1 MNNRKH
7 LPSILCVVFVVT
19 CCSAAWAQSD
29 ASNQFAAVTGM
40 GSSVRWDVAGPHA
53 AVTLTVSTPDGQ
65 VIRKEFTAGNSPEF
79 RLVDANGERLPDGQY
94 VYEIR
99 VTPNIAKEVRE
110 KLKDAR
116 LKGNSDE
123 VQRDFKK
130 RGVLP
135 SRPQVQSGSFSVV
148 NGMIIVAGAASEG
161 ERPGR
166 AAVDQPTQPTTPA
179 APAAVATSSGR
190 TNFKIRRHHPLF
202 MVFDQVI
209 PDDLIVQGSICS
221 GFDCVNNENFGTDT
235 IRVKEN
241 NVRIQFDDTS
251 SSAGFATNNWQ
262 LRANDQASGGS
273 SFFGIVDQGA
283 TGNGETGTIVMAVDA
298 GAPANSLRVASNGKV
313 GLRTATPGLDIHAN
327 TSDTPAIRLEQNN
340 SGGFSA
346 QTWDIGA
353 NEANFFVRDLTGGS
367 RLSFRIRPGA
377 PTSSIDIAASGNVG
391 INNASPSTTL
401 DVSGNIVLVGSESG
415 TTTRTTGTTKLSRLA
430 MPPFT
435 STNTNV
441 SLLVGATTATEN
453 IVVVGGGAFGQSAA
467 TSISFN
473 TAATTTTDIGTER
486 MKILSNGRVGIGTA
500 APDQLFSV
508 NGDASKVGGGSW
520 QSFSDA
526 RLKNISG
533 PFKSGL
539 NAVMRLQPLRY
550 QYKPNNP
557 VGITPNGEH
566 IGLAAQNVQ
575 EVIPEAV
582 TANSQGYLMVNND
595 PIIWTML
602 NAIKEQQQEI
612 QELKREVRRLRANN
626 TRRRRR

>member
-1 MNNRKH
+1 MNNRKY
-7 LPSILCVVFVVT
+7 LPSIICVVFVVT
-19 CCSAAWAQSD
+19 CCTAAWAQSD
-29 ASNQFAAVTGM
+29 DRSQFAAVTGM

-65 VIRKEFTAGNSPEF
+65 VISKEFAAGNSPEF
-79 RLVDANGERLPDGQY
+79 RLLDANSERLPDGQY
-94 VYEIR
+94 VYELR
-99 VTPNIAKEVRE
+99 LTPIISKEVKDKLKVARE
-110 KLKDAR
+110 K
-116 LKGNSDE
+116 GNADE
-123 VQRDFKK
+123 VQRDFKR
-130 RGVLP
+130 RGMLP
-135 SRPQVQSGSFSVV
+135 SRAQVQSGSFTVT
-148 NGMIIVAGAASEG
+148 NGTVLVAGAASEG
-161 ERPGR
+161 ARPGR
-166 AAVDQPTQPTTPA
+166 AAMDQPAQQEPTTPA
-179 APAAVATSSGR
+179 APAPSTGK
-190 TNFKIRRHHPLF
+190 TNFKIVRHHPRF

-221 GFDCVNNENFGTDT
+221 GFDCVNNESFGTDT

-262 LRANDQASGGS
+262 LRANDQASGGA

-283 TGNGETGTIVMAVDA
+283 TGNGETGTIVLAVDA
-298 GAPANSLRVASNGKV
+298 GAPGNSLRVASNGKV
-313 GLRTATPGLDIHAN
+313 GFRTATPGLDLHAV
-327 TSDTPAIRLEQNN
+327 TSDTPAIRLEQTNA
-340 SGGFSA
+340 GGFSA

-377 PTSSIDIAASGNVG
+377 PTSSIDIAANGNVG

-401 DVSGNIVLVGSESG
+401 DVSGNIVLIGSESG
-415 TTTRTTGTTKLSRLA
+415 ATTRTTGTTKLSRLA

-441 SLLVGATTATEN
+441 SLLVGATTSTEN
-453 IVVVGGGAFGQSAA
+453 IVVIGGGAFGQSAA

-473 TAATTTTDIGTER
+473 TATTTTTDIGTER
-486 MKILSNGRVGIGTA
+486 MRILSNGRVGIGTA
-500 APDQLFSV
+500 TPDQLLSV
-508 NGDASKVGGGSW
+508 AGDASKTTGGSW
-520 QSFSDA
+520 QTFSDV
-526 RLKNISG
+526 RLKDVSG

-550 QYKPNNP
+550 HFRPNNP
-557 VGITPNGEH
+557 VGITSNSEH

-575 EVIPEAV
+575 QVIPEAV
-582 TANSQGYLMVNND
+582 TTNAQGFLMVNND

-612 QELKREVRRLRANN
+612 QELKREVRRLRTNN

>member
-7 LPSILCVVFVVT
+7 LPSILCVVFVIA
-19 CCSAAWAQSD
+19 CCSAAWAQSSD
-29 ASNQFAAVTGM
+29 DRQFAAITGM

-65 VIRKEFTAGNSPEF
+65 VLSKEFAAGSSPEF
-79 RLVDANGERLPDGQY
+79 RLVDADDERLPDGQY
-94 VYEIR
+94 IYELR
-99 VTPNIAKEVRE
+99 LTPIIAKEVKD
-110 KLKDAR
+110 KLKASR
-116 LKGNSDE
+116 EKGNSDE

-130 RGVLP
+130 KGMLP
-135 SRPQVQSGSFSVV
+135 SRAQVQSGSFTVTNGSVL
-148 NGMIIVAGAASEG
+148 VAGAATEG
-161 ERPGR
+161 ARPGR
-166 AAVDQPTQPTTPA
+166 AAVDQPAQPATPPTPA
-179 APAAVATSSGR
+179 PSGR
-190 TNFKIRRHHPLF
+190 TNFKITRHHPRF

-209 PDDLIVQGSICS
+209 PDDLIVQGSVCA
-221 GFDCVNNENFGTDT
+221 GLDCVNNESFGFDT

-241 NVRIQFDDTS
+241 NTRIQFDDTS
-251 SSAGFATNNWQ
+251 TSAGFATNNWQ
-262 LRANDQASGGS
+262 LRANDSTSGGA

-283 TGNGETGTIVMAVDA
+283 TGNSDTGTLVLAVDA
-298 GAPANSLRVASNGKV
+298 GAPANSVRVASNGKV
-313 GLRTATPGLDIHAN
+313 GFRTATPGLDLHAV
-327 TSDTPAIRLEQNN
+327 TSDTPAIRLEQTNA
-340 SGGFSA
+340 GGFTA

-367 RLSFRIRPGA
+367 KLSFRIRPGA
-377 PTSSIDIAASGNVG
+377 PTSSIDIAANGNVG

-401 DVSGNIVLVGSESG
+401 DVSGNILLVGSESG
-415 TTTRTTGTTKLSRLA
+415 VTTRTSGTTKLSRIG

-441 SLLVGATTATEN
+441 GLLVGATTSTEN
-453 IVVVGGGAFGQSAA
+453 IVVVGGGAFGMSAA

-486 MKILSNGRVGIGTA
+486 MRILSNGRVGIGTA
-500 APDQLFSV
+500 SPDQLLSV
-508 NGDASKVGGGSW
+508 NGDASKAGGGSW
-520 QSFSDA
+520 QTFSDA
-526 RLKNISG
+526 RLKDISG

-550 QYKPNNP
+550 HYRPNNP
-557 VGITPNGEH
+557 VGIASNGEH
-566 IGLAAQNVQ
+566 IGLAAQSVQ

-582 TANSQGYLMVNND
+582 TANANGYLMVNND

-602 NAIKEQQQEI
+602 NAIKEQQQQIE
-612 QELKREVRRLRANN
+612 ELKREVRRLRANN

>member
-7 LPSILCVVFVVT
+7 LPSILCVVFVIT

-29 ASNQFAAVTGM
+29 ERSQFAAVTGM

-65 VIRKEFTAGNSPEF
+65 VISKEFSAGNSPEF
-79 RLVDANGERLPDGQY
+79 RLIDANGERLPDGQY
-94 VYEIR
+94 VYELR
-99 VTPNIAKEVRE
+99 VTPIIAKEVKD
-110 KLKDAR
+110 KLKLAR
-116 LKGNSDE
+116 EKGNSDE

-135 SRPQVQSGSFSVV
+135 SRAQVQSGSFTVT
-148 NGMIIVAGAASEG
+148 NGTVIVAGAASEG
-161 ERPGR
+161 ARPGR
-166 AAVDQPTQPTTPA
+166 AAADQPAQPA
-179 APAAVATSSGR
+179 APAPAPSTGK
-190 TNFKIRRHHPLF
+190 TNFKIVRHHPRF

-221 GFDCVNNENFGTDT
+221 GFDCVNNESFGTDT

-251 SSAGFATNNWQ
+251 SSAGFASNNWQ
-262 LRANDQASGGS
+262 LRANDQASGGA

-298 GAPANSLRVASNGKV
+298 GAPANAVRVASNGKV
-313 GLRTATPGLDIHAN
+313 GFRTATPGLDLHAV
-327 TSDTPAIRLEQNN
+327 TSDTPAIRLEQTNA
-340 SGGFSA
+340 GGFTA

-391 INNASPSTTL
+391 INNSSPSTTL
-401 DVSGNIVLVGSESG
+401 DVSGNIVLIGSESG

-441 SLLVGATTATEN
+441 SLLVGATTSTEN
-453 IVVVGGGAFGQSAA
+453 IVVIGGGAFGQSAA
-467 TSISFN
+467 TSLSFN
-473 TAATTTTDIGTER
+473 TAATTTTDIGSER

-500 APDQLFSV
+500 TPDQLLSV

-575 EVIPEAV
+575 QVIPEAV

-626 TRRRRR
+626 TRRRSRR